1 MKVRRDRQD
10 IVVAYDVRTE
20 TLEGRRRLRRAAR
33 ICKNYGQRVQ
43 FSVFECAVTP
53 AQLEQLQCELCDVMD
68 PKEDSLRI
76 YVLHLGRENS
86 IRVFGRD
93 GYVDFDEPL
102 VF

>member
-1 MKVRRDRQD
+1 
-10 IVVAYDVRTE
+10 
-20 TLEGRRRLRRAAR
+20 
-33 ICKNYGQRVQ
+33 
-43 FSVFECAVTP
+43 
-53 AQLEQLQCELCDVMD
+53 MD